1 MPNDATAISFDVSH
15 EDSLANLHKDSATP
29 ARATTPI
36 HNLPAELLSEI
47 FWLYLQSYL
56 RKSKITNP
64 MMAFERVIPLV
75 CKSWRALAHADPYL
89 WTLLKPP
96 APEHLPAFVARYIPR
111 SGDRPL
117 HLECKS
123 TERTPAFFEAMAPY
137 AARWTTLALRG
148 TCRTFEELAP
158 VATLTLDDVFI
169 WVEWPNVEGQ
179 HLSLRVFKDAPRM
192 RILSIIC
199 DGEGPPFSFSLPPL
213 PNLTKLWLEIAQYD
227 ISTLLV
233 SLREC
238 CATLKNL
245 RLVVMDPQPAATPL
259 DGPVAF
265 PVLEGLGLAEDAG
278 GLLGMIYAPMLKRL
292 TVDSLPRDA
301 PDALLSFLVR
311 NATTAAT
318 SLRRLGVG
326 SVGNCDTFL
335 KCLALTKN
343 LEGVCIVGPTPG
355 KLLRAL
361 TVNVYGRAKSVLVP
375 QLREACFLGGVKD
388 LYALRD
394 LYESRVGPRTV
405 RGTWVQ
411 DMECEVSQKDAR
423 VSNSSLGVLG

>member
-1 MPNDATAISFDVSH
+1 MTSDATATGSDAPH
-15 EDSLANLHKDSATP
+15 EDNLANLHKDSVTP

-47 FWLYLQSYL
+47 FWLHLQSYL
-56 RKSKITNP
+56 GRSKITNP
-64 MMAFERVIPLV
+64 MTAFERVIPLV

-89 WTLLKPP
+89 RTLLKAP
-96 APEHLPAFVARYIPR
+96 APEHLPAFMARYIPR

-158 VATLTLDDVFI
+158 VATPTLDDVFI
-169 WVEWPNVEGQ
+169 WVEWPNVDGQ

-213 PNLTKLWLEIAQYD
+213 PNLTGNRSIRYLHPACLSA
-227 ISTLLV
+227 
-233 SLREC
+233 R
-238 CATLKNL
+238 NL
-245 RLVVMDPQPAATPL
+245 RLVVMDPPPAATPL

-278 GLLGMIYAPMLKRL
+278 GLLGMILAPMLKRL

-326 SVGNCDTFL
+326 EVGNCDTFI
-335 KCLALTKN
+335 KCLALTKS

-375 QLREACFLGGVKD
+375 QLREAGFLGGVKD

-411 DMECEVSQKDAR
+411 DMECEVSQNEAR
-423 VSNSSLGVLG
+423 VAHIQFALRVT